1 MSFNFMAAVTVTN
14 EEAKAEVGLP
24 GDGGHSACPG
34 SHSS

>member
-14 EEAKAEVGLP
+14 EEAETEVGLP
-24 GDGGHSACPG
+24 GDGRHSACPG

>member
-14 EEAKAEVGLP
+14 EEAEVEVCLH